1 MRHLSLSGLTCKWS
15 SSFPFTAS
23 SDRMSRGGGT
33 VRLDG
38 QSASKASLANL
49 HPMSYSQQ
57 LLTVVSLANLLH
69 PNFFPK
75 SSSDWVAWAWQNHR
89 IGCKKKKQKAAKEI
103 GCKKEL
109 QTKPLQSQ
117 GTTESGPCPLGF
129 ISIKRHLR
137 GAMLRGKPSSDLAKN
152 PPCSCFLCPGLRKPS
167 S

>member
-109 QTKPLQSQ
+109 QTKQNLAISGYHREWALPLRIYQHKKTSE
-117 GTTESGPCPLGF
+117 GGNAER
-129 ISIKRHLR
+129 KAKLR
-137 GAMLRGKPSSDLAKN
+137 
-152 PPCSCFLCPGLRKPS
+152 SC
-167 S
+167 

>member
-89 IGCKKKKQKAAKEI
+89 IGCKKKTKSCKGDWLQKRIANQTFAISGYHREWALPLRIYQHKKTSEGGNAERKAK
-103 GCKKEL
+103 
-109 QTKPLQSQ
+109 
-117 GTTESGPCPLGF
+117 
-129 ISIKRHLR
+129 LR
-137 GAMLRGKPSSDLAKN
+137 
-152 PPCSCFLCPGLRKPS
+152 SC
-167 S
+167 